1 MMASRLID
9 DRTRRHHSR
18 WSVTSNASGHDTAL
32 DSTPSVAP
40 FLSPAAQSATAPWR
54 LHLRFPANQLL
65 RLRRATLLHSQAV
78 AKSP

>member
-9 DRTRRHHSR
+9 DRTRRHYSR
-18 WSVTSNASGHDTAL
+18 WSVTSNATGRDTAL

-40 FLSPAAQSATAPWR
+40 ILPPAAQSATTLWR

-65 RLRRATLLHSQAV
+65 RLRRATRLHSQDV